1 MKKVMMGLCLGVFA
15 SISVLAQ
22 TPASEKK
29 TTYPFW
35 TISKEVQRMQFRGY
49 QMEMPLITTGT
60 AVFSSKGVHN
70 FNRKQGA
77 SGTVQMT
84 GMPSYVISKGVARMQ
99 YERNQK
105 LLSK

>member
-15 SISVLAQ
+15 SISVFGQ

-29 TTYPFW
+29 TTYPYW
-35 TISKEVQRMQFRGY
+35 TISKDVQRMQFRDY
-49 QMEMPLITTGT
+49 QMEMPRITTGNV
-60 AVFSSKGVHN
+60 VFSSKGIHR
-70 FNRKQGA
+70 FTTKQEA

-84 GMPSYVISKGVARMQ
+84 GMPSYIISKGVARMQ